1 MTDEEIANR
10 AAAAL
15 VHLVGSRTE
24 IIFGR
29 PLYRN
34 RDPQWEG
41 GSSILFVPFGGAA
54 EAALEAEKFRK
65 LLADEFVAAIHEARR
80 QLPLDVEFGNEVIP
94 ELLKDWDKWGDRTS
108 PSKVRALVAR
118 MRERIDHLEKMLAFV
133 MVDQEGERAAELLA
147 MAKECGRLDGV
158 REGYDQ
164 GYNEATGAK

>member
-1 MTDEEIANR
+1 MTDEDIAAECQNELGTTKMIDEPM
-10 AAAAL
+10 ADGSVKWSCAL
-15 VHLVGSRTE
+15 GRLVTRRSINRTE
-24 IIFGR
+24 AVRGEIDR
-29 PLYRN
+29 QRN
-34 RDPQWEG
+34 V
-41 GSSILFVPFGGAA
+41 ILAA
-54 EAALEAEKFRK
+54 
-65 LLADEFVAAIHEARR
+65 VAKARR

-147 MAKECGRLDGV
+147 MAKECGRLEGV

-164 GYNEATGAK
+164 GYNEATGVT